1 MNDFLTFKFL
11 CFFILGRQFLVCMY
25 IYTYNI
31 GIVGMNQTGMF
42 VTVCAVILKI
52 TTLLLDGVYLY
63 FMYII

>member
-1 MNDFLTFKFL
+1 
-11 CFFILGRQFLVCMY
+11 MY